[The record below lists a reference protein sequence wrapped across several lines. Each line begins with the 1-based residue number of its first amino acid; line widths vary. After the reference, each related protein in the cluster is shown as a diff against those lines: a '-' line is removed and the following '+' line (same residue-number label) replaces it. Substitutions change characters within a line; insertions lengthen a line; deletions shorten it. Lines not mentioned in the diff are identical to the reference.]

1 MKALIGTWP
10 RRVAIAV
17 MVWIVAILLMATLMA
32 HVEQPDPAH
41 LKIGDWMKRFVA
53 VPGLLALMIF
63 LFTTAV
69 TRPAQAETH
78 RDLPTRSASHTEEP
92 AKPFVAQ
99 VVGLIWLNPLQRMDY
114 PTEWQLLW
122 AQGLVTPNK
131 NDDMVRTDPESFAT
145 LKSIGALVYGN
156 EGAETFR
163 GFYRKYMTMFP
174 LMLFKRYGTN
184 SKYFYTVSPDDR
196 KDWRELA
203 GIHVELA
210 IPERLDVAESQSY
223 LQDSIRKTF
232 FIGNPHF
239 PEVWSRSTLPDVQ
252 VTQGGPNAGFTSLN
266 NALDYLQANPDKSV
280 WVMNWDA
287 PSFPPTDAQINEN
300 LVVLFLAGPTFNT
313 EREPLAWIG
322 KAATGD
328 IGEFSQKA
336 GTTRTV
342 QAWKATIDQAA
353 RNARIAVPEIKYV
366 VHDAGAGSDAAS
378 ARLVGLSQTLTEILP
393 EYDHKNQ
400 TFNTSALLGDMGTGS
415 ALTNVALAIG
425 RINHF
430 GGNALVAGTTDPK
443 HPVAVVI
450 MPPSKLTSIDPDK
463 DWFRARGENNAYL
476 PWWGRRHD
484 TNYGMQGYSW

>member
-1 MKALIGTWP
+1 MAFQI
-10 RRVAIAV
+10 AIR
-17 MVWIVAILLMATLMA
+17 I
-32 HVEQPDPAH
+32 
-41 LKIGDWMKRFVA
+41 IGDWMKRFVA

-63 LFTTAV
+63 LFTTAL
-69 TRPAQAETH
+69 TRPVLAETP
-78 RDLPTRSASHTEEP
+78 LNPTIRAASHTEEP
-92 AKPFVAQ
+92 AKPLVAQ

-131 NDDMVRTDPESFAT
+131 NDDMVRTKPEKFSS
-145 LKSIGALVYGN
+145 LRSIGALVYGN
-156 EGAETFR
+156 RGAETFR
-163 GFYRKYMTMFP
+163 GFYRKYMTKFP
-174 LMLFKRYGTN
+174 LLLFKRYGTN

-203 GIHVELA
+203 GIRVELA
-210 IPERLDVAESQSY
+210 IPDRLDAAESQSY
-223 LQDSIRKTF
+223 LQDSLRKTF

-239 PEVWSRSTLPDVQ
+239 PKVWSRSTPPDVQ
-252 VTQGGPNAGFTSLN
+252 ITQGGANAGFTSLN

-287 PSFPPTDAQINEN
+287 PNFPPTDAQINEN

-322 KAATGD
+322 KAATGNTD
-328 IGEFSQKA
+328 AFSKKS

-353 RNARIAVPEIKYV
+353 RNAGIAIPDIRYI

-400 TFNTSALLGDMGTGS
+400 AFNTAALLGYMGTGS
-415 ALTNVALAIG
+415 ALTDVALAIG
-425 RINHF
+425 RINHY

-443 HPVAVVI
+443 HPAAVVV
-450 MPPSKLTSIDPDK
+450 MPPANLTPVDPNE
-463 DWFRARGENNAYL
+463 DWFRARGGNNAYL

>member
-1 MKALIGTWP
+1 
-10 RRVAIAV
+10 
-17 MVWIVAILLMATLMA
+17 
-32 HVEQPDPAH
+32 
-41 LKIGDWMKRFVA
+41 MKRFVA

-63 LFTTAV
+63 LFTTAL
-69 TRPAQAETH
+69 TRPVLAETP
-78 RDLPTRSASHTEEP
+78 LNPTIRAAAHTEEP
-92 AKPFVAQ
+92 AKPLVAQ

-131 NDDMVRTDPESFAT
+131 NDDMVRTKPEKFSS
-145 LKSIGALVYGN
+145 LRSIGALVYGN
-156 EGAETFR
+156 RGAETFR
-163 GFYRKYMTMFP
+163 GFYRKYMTKFP
-174 LMLFKRYGTN
+174 LLLFKRYGTN

-203 GIHVELA
+203 GIRVELA
-210 IPERLDVAESQSY
+210 IPDRLDAAESQSY
-223 LQDSIRKTF
+223 LQDSIRRTF

-239 PEVWSRSTLPDVQ
+239 PKVWSRSTPPDVQ
-252 VTQGGPNAGFTSLN
+252 ITQGGANAGFTSLN

-287 PSFPPTDAQINEN
+287 PNFPPTDAQINEN

-322 KAATGD
+322 KAATGNTA
-328 IGEFSQKA
+328 EFSQKA

-353 RNARIAVPEIKYV
+353 RNAGIAVPDIKYI

-400 TFNTSALLGDMGTGS
+400 AFNTAALLGDMGTGS
-415 ALTNVALAIG
+415 ALTDVALAIG
-425 RINHF
+425 RINHY
-430 GGNALVAGTTDPK
+430 GGNALVAGTTDPR
-443 HPVAVVI
+443 HPAAVVV
-450 MPPSKLTSIDPDK
+450 MPPANLTPIDPNE
-463 DWFRARGENNAYL
+463 DWFRARGGNNAYL

>member
-1 MKALIGTWP
+1 
-10 RRVAIAV
+10 
-17 MVWIVAILLMATLMA
+17 
-32 HVEQPDPAH
+32 
-41 LKIGDWMKRFVA
+41 MKRFVA

-63 LFTTAV
+63 LFTTAL
-69 TRPAQAETH
+69 TRPVLAETP
-78 RDLPTRSASHTEEP
+78 LNPTIRAASHTEEP
-92 AKPFVAQ
+92 AKPLVAQ

-131 NDDMVRTDPESFAT
+131 NDDMVRTKPEKFSS
-145 LKSIGALVYGN
+145 LRSIGALVYGN
-156 EGAETFR
+156 RGAETFR
-163 GFYRKYMTMFP
+163 GFYRKYMTKFP
-174 LMLFKRYGTN
+174 LLLFKRYGTN

-203 GIHVELA
+203 GIRVELA
-210 IPERLDVAESQSY
+210 IPDRLDAAESQSY
-223 LQDSIRKTF
+223 LQDSLRKTF

-239 PEVWSRSTLPDVQ
+239 PKVWSRSTPPDVQ
-252 VTQGGPNAGFTSLN
+252 ITQGGANAGFTSLN

-287 PSFPPTDAQINEN
+287 PNFPPTDAQINEN

-322 KAATGD
+322 KAATGNTD
-328 IGEFSQKA
+328 AFSKKS

-353 RNARIAVPEIKYV
+353 RNAGIAIPDIRYI

-400 TFNTSALLGDMGTGS
+400 AFNTAALLGYMGTGS
-415 ALTNVALAIG
+415 ALTDVALAIG
-425 RINHF
+425 RINHY

-443 HPVAVVI
+443 HPAAVVV
-450 MPPSKLTSIDPDK
+450 MPPANLTPVDPNE
-463 DWFRARGENNAYL
+463 DWFRARGGNNAYL